1 MPREYKV
8 KISVDSTA
16 AEGKIA
22 QFEQKV
28 TRTFDKLN
36 KTSFKP
42 TAFINGINLSINKV
56 MELAAKEEAAAAK
69 RAASEAKV
77 AQAKEKTA
85 QEEAKATAKMV
96 QAEEKRRQEE
106 EKTLQLR
113 EKSAQE
119 YQKTAQTE
127 IAASAKVRSEEEKT
141 AQSRQKTA
149 QVQIAAAAKVIESQN
164 KIAAETVKAH
174 GQITA
179 SANKM
184 SGDYAKAEASMV
196 NAREKTVQN
205 ELNSANKITQMRV
218 QASLKTQ
225 QADKQAEHTHTQTTN
240 TIVNNNVK
248 VENSFNRL
256 GTSVMTAWNNIKM
269 VIGFAGVAGM
279 FRSAFNEMKAM
290 SDELVTYQKV
300 TNATAEQMQKVRA
313 QSYEAGRAYGQT
325 PSDFLASSAIM
336 ARAGYGEQAGEMAKL
351 ATMTQLVGDM
361 SAEAASKFLI
371 SVDAGY
377 RLGGSIEKLTEVIN
391 AANVADNNYAT
402 SLSEIAQGMTLVA
415 PLAASMNISVE
426 ETTAAIGTMQALTQ
440 RSGTEVARAFRMIAI
455 NIAKDTET
463 EVEEG
468 FKLTEENIRDFNAL
482 LQEFAKE
489 ELEAA
494 EASGKLLS
502 PMKAIEAIAKA
513 WRTGKLNEQDL
524 FSVLNKI
531 GGARWTNS
539 IMALV
544 KNFEVYEDMLQRFST
559 DTESAEKEVEAM
571 LGGWTAKLNI
581 LKTAWTELV
590 NDRVSEDFIKRLI
603 DMGTAFIEWTG
614 NLENFITVGAGAIV
628 VIKQMLTLLSGGVAA
643 INPVVLILGALATA
657 IGVAAAASDNYQKK
671 IREES
676 QAAADSAKQA
686 KEKAQSINE
695 LVAAYNA
702 LASDGTIDDTELEEA
717 RRIQEEI
724 NNLVDDLPEKYD
736 LVTGSIEKNKKA
748 LAEMNEEQRKA
759 SLRAAKVAKADA
771 GRALEKGLSWN
782 KDLDVATP
790 ANWLWQNG
798 GYENALKGWLEG
810 TSYEYHPWSGNA
822 LTYTGGKD
830 AESIV
835 KALEELDEISAQMV
849 QYAEENGLQLPGL
862 YDGIQKVRENFDE
875 LRRNYEYTVQTV
887 KDIEEENFA
896 PSGTGGTSGTD
907 SGKKAAEEG
916 TKANDAYAESYNRLT
931 DAIRKARDAQE
942 DFKTATSGTKGDELK
957 FYGSVLEAYK
967 GELKAGRVN
976 SRLFHEAA
984 RAMLGEEAYQSTG
997 GYTQNIQAMMN
1008 GKGSAGISLIDAIT
1022 TLTAEYKNQAGE
1034 VREGAGLAVLLE
1046 KLGYKVKDEKGNYS
1060 VHMTE
1065 EIYEAVMK
1073 AIPGLS
1079 RELLANAANAY
1090 DQYDIKGR
1098 NTDIAPEIEKELTSE
1113 EQNTQA
1119 NQENT
1124 TATENNTGA
1133 VEASTSAT
1141 EAQTA
1146 AIEQNTA
1153 AVGEATAALQ
1163 GKDDSGSGRNTAED
1177 LEALQYRQDKQWEDD
1192 KALAKYAAE
1201 EKAKLEADAARK
1213 AAKDAETKKIKTE
1226 AAWLTSEGKEKGQA
1240 RSVWEKNQA
1249 DAAYDARQ
1257 REIAESKAAKEAE
1270 LAAQKE
1276 SAEKAAREAAWLEGV
1291 KLAEQTAQAAERK
1304 AQFAEE
1310 RADKIEEASTVLAKS
1325 LTESQTDKDKAGDWG
1340 SAAPTVAA
1348 ASAKNSHTQGQR
1360 TRNGQE
1366 LIAQANEDARKAEE
1380 EAQRAHEESEQ
1391 ARKNLAA
1398 LRSRW
1403 ENTTGAT
1410 VGTIQ
1415 DQQSAQKKLEKD
1427 VSEIAV
1433 TLADSID
1440 GTVQNIYKKQT
1451 DEAKKQQIREFQNK
1465 IAQGDIVGAFG
1476 GNEELANK
1484 FTTAAAKMDS
1494 AGANAAMEEYF
1505 TASDVTVGANVEW
1518 HNNEATFNDV
1528 VIGVEAVLDDYSADE
1543 VAAALEYLTNEQR
1556 EAVIEAMLNKY
1567 SLEEVMNSLKYT
1579 TDENRVAIIKAAI
1592 DKYGLE
1598 AVQKEFNKLTDTER
1612 KAIIKAL
1619 VSQGDY
1625 KTAAALLNGLSKSE
1639 QKKILASLDAE
1650 SKRQVLNELAA
1661 LTAPGYKTIYTQTVD
1676 LGKSSGTTS
1685 RQGTLD
1691 TSGNGANRANDNNFY
1706 YTYPT
1711 GTKHHPGGLAR
1722 VNDGTGAELIIDS
1735 HGAHVAAGGRDAII
1749 DLEKGAKVYTHEQT
1763 RQMLSR
1769 IPSYAAASDD
1779 GGGGTG
1785 PDSTRVRQLVD
1796 ELNAYFD
1803 SIDTGDK
1810 SYTQSSSG
1818 KSGGT
1823 NTSTGKISSSGGSG
1837 SGQSAEDKNWDELK
1851 SLIEYIL
1858 KRLGKALDAQQ
1869 ELIDAQISE
1878 LQQRKQQS
1886 DQQNKLEEL
1895 QKNVQEAQSNLQE
1908 AESQRSV
1915 RYLGDDGQ
1923 WHWMA
1928 DQKKV
1933 EQAKEALSKSQ
1944 ESLQDYLNELVIDA
1958 QIKALEKEK
1967 QRLSDEYAGYTDL
1980 WSSILDAVDTPTGD
1994 LLALIKT
2001 ITSTGT
2007 GAQQNGAAAVK
2018 DLLVKAL
2025 KGGSYK
2031 KNYTEAV
2038 GEIAK
2043 ATANNPE
2050 VPGKTDEML
2059 AKLIASSGTTI
2070 KKGTMLS
2077 ALQELAGG
2085 GTLAGGSSSQYTT
2098 TSQDTYYMINGVQI
2112 GSDMADLPMS
2122 EVLSRLSVMTNIAG

>member
-8 KISVDSTA
+8 KISVDTTA

-22 QFEQKV
+22 QFDQKV
-28 TRTFDKLN
+28 QRTFDKLN

-69 RAASEAKV
+69 RMATEAKV

-85 QEEAKATAKMV
+85 QEEAKATAKIV

-141 AQSRQKTA
+141 AQTRQKTA

-205 ELNSANKITQMRV
+205 ELSSANKITQMRV
-218 QASLKTQ
+218 QASIKTQ
-225 QADKQAEHTHTQTTN
+225 QADKQAEQTHTQTTN
-240 TIVNNNVK
+240 TIVTNNVK
-248 VENSFNRL
+248 VENSFNKL
-256 GTSVMTAWNNIKM
+256 STSVMTAWNNIKM
-269 VIGFAGVAGM
+269 VVGFAGVAGM

-300 TNATAEQMQKVRA
+300 TNATAEQMQKVRSEA
-313 QSYEAGRAYGQT
+313 YGAGRAYGQT

-336 ARAGYGEQAGEMAKL
+336 ARAGYGAQANEMAKL

-377 RLGGSIEKLTEVIN
+377 RLGGSIEKLTEVVN

-402 SLSEIAQGMTLVA
+402 SLNEIAQGMTLVA

-468 FKLTEENIRDFNAL
+468 FKLTEENIRDFNGL

-489 ELEAA
+489 ELAAA

-524 FSVLNKI
+524 FKILNSI

-559 DTESAEKEVEAM
+559 DTQSAEKEVEAM

-581 LKTAWTELV
+581 LKTAWTEMV

-603 DMGTAFIEWTG
+603 DMGTAFLDWTG
-614 NLENFITVGAGAIV
+614 NLENFITVGTGAIM
-628 VIKQMLTLLSGGVAA
+628 VIRQMFALLSGGVSAISPAA
-643 INPVVLILGALATA
+643 LAFGLLATA
-657 IGVAAAASDNYQKK
+657 IGIAATASDNYQKK
-671 IREES
+671 IRAES

-686 KEKAQSINE
+686 KEHAQSINE
-695 LVAAYNA
+695 LVNAYNQ
-702 LASDGTIDDTELEEA
+702 LAADGTIDDTELEEA
-717 RRIQEEI
+717 KRIQEEI
-724 NNLVDDLPEKYD
+724 NSLVDDLPEKYD
-736 LVTGSIEKNKKA
+736 LVNGSIEKNRKS
-748 LAEMNEEQRKA
+748 LAAMNEEQRQA
-759 SLRAAKVAKADA
+759 ALRTAKLAKADA
-771 GRALEKGLSWN
+771 ARALEKGLSSWN
-782 KDLDVATP
+782 MNADLDVAAP
-790 ANWLWQNG
+790 VNWLWQNG
-798 GYENALKGWLEG
+798 EYETALKGWMDG
-810 TSYEYHPWSGNA
+810 TSYSYNPWMGSA
-822 LTYTGGKD
+822 LQYNGGKD
-830 AESIV
+830 AESIM
-835 KALEELDEISAQMV
+835 KALRDLDDISAEMV
-849 QYAEENGLQLPGL
+849 RYAEENGLKLPGL
-862 YDGIQKVRENFDE
+862 YDEIQKVRDKFSE
-875 LRRNYEYTVQTV
+875 LRNNYEATAQAV
-887 KDIEEENFA
+887 KDIEDSNYSSESGA
-896 PSGTGGTSGTD
+896 GSGTTD
-907 SGKKAAEEG
+907 SGKKAVEEG
-916 TKANDAYAESYNRLT
+916 TKANDAYAQSYERLQK
-931 DAIRKARDAQE
+931 AITAAQNAQE
-942 DFKTATSGTKGDELK
+942 RFNDATKTTKGDELK
-957 FYGSVLEAYK
+957 FYGSVLEAYQ

-976 SRLFHEAA
+976 SRLFHESA
-984 RAMLGEEAYQSTG
+984 RALLGEEAYQSTG

-1046 KLGYKVKDEKGNYS
+1046 KLGYNVRDEKGNYS

-1065 EIYEAVMK
+1065 EIYDAVMK

-1079 RELLANAANAY
+1079 KELLANAANAY

-1098 NTDIAPEIEKELTSE
+1098 NTDIAPEVEKELTSE

-1124 TATENNTGA
+1124 TATTENTGA

-1146 AIEQNTA
+1146 AIEANTA

-1163 GKDDSGSGRNTAED
+1163 GKDESGSGNTSEA
-1177 LEALQYRQDKQWEDD
+1177 LEALQYRQDKQTTED
-1192 KALAKYAAE
+1192 KALAAYLNGAPVTGEPQKVSLWPFGSKNGAALKGQWEERRASEEAARRQTESQAAWTTSERKEKEQARLIYEKQQADLEYAQKQAE
-1201 EKAKLEADAARK
+1201 EANRRAEATEKRAREMEN
-1213 AAKDAETKKIKTE
+1213 A
-1226 AAWLTSEGKEKGQA
+1226 
-1240 RSVWEKNQA
+1240 N
-1249 DAAYDARQ
+1249 
-1257 REIAESKAAKEAE
+1257 AE
-1270 LAAQKE
+1270 LAKRQAQSRTDKE
-1276 SAEKAAREAAWLEGV
+1276 TAGNWADAPTTVSK
-1291 KLAEQTAQAAERK
+1291 AQAGK
-1304 AQFAEE
+1304 
-1310 RADKIEEASTVLAKS
+1310 
-1325 LTESQTDKDKAGDWG
+1325 
-1340 SAAPTVAA
+1340 
-1348 ASAKNSHTQGQR
+1348 SHTQAQR
-1360 TRNGQE
+1360 TRNEQE
-1366 LIAQANEDARKAEE
+1366 ILAQAEADTAKAQAEAEKARAEAEKAQANR
-1380 EAQRAHEESEQ
+1380 Q
-1391 ARKNLAA
+1391 ATIAGLSAKWASVN
-1398 LRSRW
+1398 
-1403 ENTTGAT
+1403 GT
-1410 VGTIQ
+1410 VGNIK

-1427 VSEIAV
+1427 VSDIAN
-1433 TLADSID
+1433 TLVDSID
-1440 GTVQNIYKKQT
+1440 TTVQGIYKKQT
-1451 DEAKKQQIREFQNK
+1451 AEAKKQKVEEFQSK
-1465 IAQGDIVGAFG
+1465 MAQGDIVGAFG
-1476 GNEELANK
+1476 GNKEYADRFNE
-1484 FTTAAAKMDS
+1484 AAGRMD
-1494 AGANAAMEEYF
+1494 AQATNAVIEDYF

-1528 VIGVEAVLDDYSADE
+1528 VIGVEAVLDEYSADE
-1543 VAAALEYLTNEQR
+1543 VAAALKYLTDEER

-1567 SLEEVMNSLKYT
+1567 TLAEVMNSLKYA
-1579 TDENRVAIIKAAI
+1579 TDEDRVAIIQAAI
-1592 DKYGLE
+1592 DRYGVQ
-1598 AVQKEFNKLTDTER
+1598 AVQAEFNKLTSAER
-1612 KAIIKAL
+1612 TAIIKAL

-1625 KTAAALLNGLSKSE
+1625 KTAASLLSGLSKSE
-1639 QKKILASLDAE
+1639 QKKILASLDAA
-1650 SKRQVLNELAA
+1650 SKQQVLNELSA
-1661 LTAPGYKTIYTQTVD
+1661 LTTPGYKTIYVQTVQS
-1676 LGKSSGTTS
+1676 GGSGTTAK
-1685 RQGTLD
+1685 QGTLD
-1691 TSGNGANRANDNNFY
+1691 TSGRAGSNQKDNNYY

-1735 HGAHVAAGGRDAII
+1735 HGAHVAAGGRDAIV
-1749 DLEKGAKVYTHEQT
+1749 DLEKGAKVFTHEQT
-1763 RQMLSR
+1763 RQLLSR
-1769 IPSYAAASDD
+1769 IPGYAMEAVPLE
-1779 GGGGTG
+1779 GGV
-1785 PDSTRVRQLVD
+1785 DNSRVQQLAKA
-1796 ELNAYFD
+1796 LNDYFD

-1810 SYTQSSSG
+1810 SYTQSGSG
-1818 KSGGT
+1818 KSGGGS
-1823 NTSTGKISSSGGSG
+1823 NTSTGKISSSGSGGS
-1837 SGQSAEDKNWDELK
+1837 SGQSAEDKNWDQLK

-1869 ELIDAQISE
+1869 ELIDAQIAE
-1878 LQQRKQQS
+1878 LNERKQQS

-1933 EQAKEALSKSQ
+1933 QQAKEELSKSQ

-1980 WSSILDAVDTPTGD
+1980 WSAILDAVETPTGG
-1994 LLALIKT
+1994 LTELIKT
-2001 ITSTGT
+2001 ITTTGT
-2007 GAQQNGAAAVK
+2007 GAQKNGAEAVK
-2018 DLLVKAL
+2018 SQLIAAL
-2025 KGGSYK
+2025 QGGSYK
-2031 KNYTEAV
+2031 KNYKEAV

-2059 AKLIASSGTTI
+2059 AQLIASSGTTI
-2070 KKGTMLS
+2070 RRGTMLS
-2077 ALQELAGG
+2077 ALQDLAGG
-2085 GTLAGGSSSQYTT
+2085 GTLAGGAASQYTT